1 MKMNMRGITLA
12 AVLLSASNVSFAQQG
27 VSSVGDLPGYDEDAY
42 FADEAT
48 YQEQVD
54 PVAHA
59 QGNQADD
66 DYGYDNEP
74 ADADRYARATTEA
87 LQPVTYVD
95 GQVVENSMNMVAP
108 NQGSYQSYDSYCDG
122 GCDGGCDSCSGKQSC
137 GSLGIGKIF
146 GCGSNNWATAEFLM
160 WFAPDRDM
168 PALVTTNEP
177 GVLPI
182 STNPTTVFGDDI
194 EGDMSVGFRGDYGK
208 YLSKN
213 VGVGGR
219 FWIMDENSESYSN
232 SGDGSSQTIGRP
244 FFNTNTGAE
253 DSILIAADD
262 VLGADF
268 TGSVQ
273 AESSLNLFGAEAY
286 TRINLGSCRTHKLEL
301 IGGYTHLSID
311 DELRMTSRSLNRDTG
326 DETRFNDLFEA
337 ENRFNGGQLGFEL
350 SATRGRWMVRS
361 LTKVHLGNM
370 NQRVNIAGSTQ
381 FGPLGNTAPSS
392 GGALALDNQ
401 GVYERDVFAF
411 VPEANF
417 KLGYQ
422 FRDNVALTVG
432 YSFLYFD
439 NVAMAGDFVNPTFD
453 GTTIATGGP
462 FGSPAFK
469 FDDSSL
475 WVQGIDLGV
484 VISL

>member
-27 VSSVGDLPGYDEDAY
+27 VTSVGDLPGYDEDAY

-48 YQEQVD
+48 YQEQVA

-59 QGNQADD
+59 QGDQAEN
-66 DYGYDNEP
+66 DYGYDDQP
-74 ADADRYARATTEA
+74 AAAENFAPVTPEA
-87 LQPVTYVD
+87 LQPVAFLD
-95 GQVVENSMNMVAP
+95 GQMLRKTMNMVSP
-108 NQGSYQSYDSYCDG
+108 NRSSYQPHGSHCDG
-122 GCDGGCDSCSGKQSC
+122 GCDGGCDSCGG

-146 GCGSNNWATAEFLM
+146 GCGSNTWATTEFLM
-160 WFAPDRDM
+160 WFAPDRNM
-168 PALVTTNEP
+168 PALVTTNAP
-177 GVLPI
+177 GVLP
-182 STNPTTVFGDDI
+182 TLTTPTTVFGDDI

-208 YLSKN
+208 YITKN

-219 FWIMDENSESYSN
+219 FWIMDENSDSYAN
-232 SGDGSSQTIGRP
+232 SGDGTSETIGRP
-244 FFNTNTGAE
+244 FFDTNTSAE
-253 DSILIAADD
+253 NSLLIAADNAS
-262 VLGADF
+262 GANF

-273 AESSLNLFGAEAY
+273 AESDLNLFGAEAY
-286 TRINLGSCRTHKLEL
+286 ARINLGSCSTHKLEL

-326 DETRFNDLFEA
+326 DETRFNDLFET
-337 ENRFNGGQLGFEL
+337 ENRFDGGQLGFEL
-350 SATRGRWMVRS
+350 SATRGRWIVRS

-370 NQRVNIAGSTQ
+370 NQRVNIAGSSQ
-381 FGPLGNTAPSS
+381 FGPVGTNPPVLP

-422 FRDNVALTVG
+422 FRENIAFTVG

-439 NVAMAGDFVNPTFD
+439 NVALTGDYVNPTFD
-453 GTTIATGGP
+453 GTTNSTGGP
-462 FGSPAFK
+462 FGSPAFQ
-469 FDDSSL
+469 FNDSSL
-475 WVQGIDLGV
+475 WVQGIDLGL